1 MANNEFGRQARRR
14 LTNRPYQEN
23 LMNMAEARKEIVT
36 ALKYHRATMKQAN
49 EHQQLQQHHP
59 LAFPTS
65 LLFKPHGEGVST
77 VINTVESSTTTQAS
91 GSMHVAM
98 DEEGME
104 EIEHW
109 VSNIKWNG
117 MTI

>member
-1 MANNEFGRQARRR
+1 MNNKAQSFDDCNVDCNVSPNQNLRQQHGQQRLRRQARRR

-36 ALKYHRATMKQAN
+36 ATKYHRATMKRAN

-65 LLFKPHGEGVST
+65 LLFKV
-77 VINTVESSTTTQAS
+77 
-91 GSMHVAM
+91 
-98 DEEGME
+98 
-104 EIEHW
+104 
-109 VSNIKWNG
+109 
-117 MTI
+117 